1 MGMCTRRD
9 FIIMYLKA
17 LNMKYLWVLSAFVM
31 GMAVSAAEPLFDI
44 ARSRPEHY
52 QPLGTGK
59 TAYEIRGDKLLVTIP
74 PAVDT
79 LWPGIIVKP
88 QSGRYFDFSGGSVV
102 AVDVRNLSNRP
113 ARLQVEA
120 VTLGSQPGRE
130 FDYQVPGGIALN
142 PGETA
147 TLRLRYLRAGNF
159 GADWAPDGLQ
169 TTFDGFDKRFQH
181 LDVGKVE
188 ELRFFI
194 HNNEFEQKFELS
206 GFRLEEPPVPLPAA
220 LASAADFY
228 PCIDRFGQYKHADW
242 PGKMKSES
250 DLQKDAAEEAVE
262 LDAHPKIFT
271 GRTVYGG
278 WADGPALR
286 ATGHFYPA
294 KYKGKW
300 YLVDPS
306 GKLFWSF
313 GLNCITYRYDTG
325 LDLREHYFEWL
336 PGKDDPQFGAF
347 YGIGDPAVN
356 FYKERGLRPKTFDF
370 YRANLIRK
378 YGNRYVEKWAAR
390 TIRRL
395 ESWGFNTIGSWSA
408 DEIVK
413 ESRIPY
419 VAQVYAYG
427 APRLEGDNGFW
438 YKFYEVFD
446 PGFQEALEQNLKYRA
461 EMFNDP
467 YCIGFF
473 VDNEITWGDDV
484 NLASSV
490 LRSPAKQP
498 SKIAFMQFLKKKHG
512 SVSKLN
518 RVWKTD
524 FRSWDGLL
532 ESTALPD
539 VRFAGEDMREFNNML
554 VDRYFKLCRDAV
566 KAVAPGKLYLGCRF
580 VSAVRPVT
588 VRHVAKYADVLSFN
602 YYLYSVGNITLPE
615 GIDKPIIIGE
625 FHFGVPGYGPPHPGL
640 CAVASQADR
649 VRALERYV
657 ESALYNPLIVGAHYF
672 RFADEMATGRSFDC
686 ENMQTGLVTVTDT
699 PYREMVEG
707 IRELSSRLYEIRAG
721 EGRGQ

>member
-1 MGMCTRRD
+1 
-9 FIIMYLKA
+9 MYLKA
-17 LNMKYLWVLSAFVM
+17 VNMKYLWVLSAFVM

-625 FHFGVPGYGPPHPGL
+625 FHFGVSGYGPPHPGL